1 MKIGLLIKLAFWLMV
16 VGAVALVTPN
26 PAWPA
31 WAGWSAIVG
40 GAVLIPLGLLYG
52 GRRNSRASRARD
64 AGKGP

>member
-1 MKIGLLIKLAFWLMV
+1 VKTGVLLKVAFWLMV

-40 GAVLIPLGLLYG
+40 GAVLIPVGLLYG
-52 GRRNSRASRARD
+52 GRRASRGNRAHGP
-64 AGKGP
+64 GKDG

>member
-1 MKIGLLIKLAFWLMV
+1 VKTGLLLKVAFWLMV

-40 GAVLIPLGLLYG
+40 GAVLIPVGLLYG
-52 GRRNSRASRARD
+52 GRRASRGARGRD
-64 AGKGP
+64 TGRAP